1 MIRHIV
7 MMKFA
12 DRENWKTFANETAL
26 KLNNLVHLVEPLK
39 KMETGIN
46 LSTRPAAYDLV
57 LTADFDN
64 EAGLEAYRIHPEHV
78 KVLNYLQPLL
88 EKSTVVDYLI
98 KN

>member
-1 MIRHIV
+1 

-12 DRENWKTFANETAL
+12 DRENWKTFASETAL
-26 KLNNLVHLVEPLK
+26 KLNKLVHLVEPLN

-57 LTADFDN
+57 LTADFED
-64 EAGLEAYRIHPEHV
+64 EAGLEDYRIHPEHV

-98 KN
+98 NN